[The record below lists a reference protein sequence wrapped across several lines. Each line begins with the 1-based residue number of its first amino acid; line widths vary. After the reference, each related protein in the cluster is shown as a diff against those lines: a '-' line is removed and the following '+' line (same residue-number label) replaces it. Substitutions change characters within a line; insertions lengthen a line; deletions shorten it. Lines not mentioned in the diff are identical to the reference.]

1 MRIVTLSFLVV
12 LIFVSGCS
20 SFNLEKGDSLKDF
33 RLNADTYLD
42 ETISFK
48 ATVVTYGLPD
58 IYMTQDFGV
67 NVVYWKFVD
76 DEGYFVNVISPNRR
90 FELNK
95 FYNVT
100 GKYVK
105 TKANNYYLVE

>member
-1 MRIVTLSFLVV
+1 
-12 LIFVSGCS
+12 
-20 SFNLEKGDSLKDF
+20 
-33 RLNADTYLD
+33 
-42 ETISFK
+42 
-48 ATVVTYGLPD
+48 
-58 IYMTQDFGV
+58 MTQDIGV